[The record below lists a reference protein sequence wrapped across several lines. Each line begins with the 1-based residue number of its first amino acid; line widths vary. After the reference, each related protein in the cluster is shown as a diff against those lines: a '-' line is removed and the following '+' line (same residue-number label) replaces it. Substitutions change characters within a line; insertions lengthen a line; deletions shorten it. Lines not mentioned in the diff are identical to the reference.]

1 MEGLCK
7 VLVNPLGPVQLKEA
21 FAVSLDPVRLIVL
34 PEQSGLLL
42 EALLPVGEEGFFN
55 VKGPTTFEIHPFR
68 VTVMFLYSPAES
80 LSMMM
85 VPVRVDLAFNE
96 ILLPE
101 GLVY

>member
-1 MEGLCK
+1 M
-7 VLVNPLGPVQLKEA
+7 NPGPVHLNVVPGVDEV
-21 FAVSLDPVRLIVL
+21 AVIVRVCPVQI
-34 PEQSGLLL
+34 G
-42 EALLPVGEEGFFN
+42 ALLVMTTFAGELGLVS

-85 VPVRVDLAFNE
+85 VPVTVDLAFNE